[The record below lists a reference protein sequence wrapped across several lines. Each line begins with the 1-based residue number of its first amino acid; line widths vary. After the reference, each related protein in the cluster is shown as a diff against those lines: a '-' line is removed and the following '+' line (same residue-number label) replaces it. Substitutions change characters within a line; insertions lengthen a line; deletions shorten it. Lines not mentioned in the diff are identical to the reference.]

1 MHLNGDWSWKTP
13 VPIHRNNKDGLQREN
28 SLNIIKKQTTFV
40 FHKTRG
46 HAGLKRINNGN
57 RYL

>member
-28 SLNIIKKQTTFV
+28 SLNIIKKQITFV

-57 RYL
+57 